1 MGTTAAP
8 LPFEADSAQAG
19 RTIWAAANAMR
30 DGGFSTLDTID
41 HLTMLLFLRLRSA
54 DLLADCLGAAD
65 PLHEFEDVALPQVKA
80 EAASSASGG
89 WAREAIDGFDL
100 RIDDEALFR
109 RMLELVDELPL
120 SSPDLNGLVY
130 ERLIGTLSE
139 AGHLGQYFTPRHIVD
154 LMISLVAPEPGESI
168 YDPACGTG
176 GFFIAAAA
184 REGGAGAARS
194 VECHGSELNRTVF
207 RLCVMNLFI
216 HGIDPSFV
224 ERRDALVSPPGEGGY
239 DVVLTN
245 PPFGGSVSAQVDPAD
260 FPLPNLGSEGL
271 FLQRILGALR
281 PGGRAAVVCPEGLLG
296 NTGHAAALR
305 RYLMDN
311 ASLDAVV
318 SLPGGVF
325 NPYTAVRTGIIV
337 FTKGGSTKTTWLF
350 DVKQDGFSL
359 DARRRPIAGS
369 DLPAVEAAYP
379 DRLAGPR
386 SVLTDRDSIAA
397 HGDRLI
403 AGRYL
408 HDARG
413 DSPANL
419 APLGEVCDLVKAQI
433 RPAEAPDRVFDYVG
447 MEHVEARTGELLRT
461 EQQLGRDLKSAKFE
475 FKAGDVL
482 YGKLRPYLAKVLLA
496 EADGICSTELLVL
509 RPRPDLV
516 RADYLAEVLR
526 SRRFTEA
533 AVAMTVG
540 ANHPRVPPRDLLR
553 LGVPI
558 VDLEEQA
565 ALMVKVRDARER
577 IERARSEVRGAYEE
591 IEEIATAAWA

>member
-1 MGTTAAP
+1 MGTTVASLP
-8 LPFEADSAQAG
+8 LENDSAQAS

-41 HLTMLLFLRLRSA
+41 HLTMLLFLRLRSRE
-54 DLLADCLGAAD
+54 LLAACLEAAD
-65 PLHEFEDVALPQVKA
+65 PLAEFANLALPQVKA
-80 EAASSASGG
+80 EVASSASGE
-89 WAREAIDGFDL
+89 WARGAIDGFDL

-109 RMLELVDELPL
+109 RMLKLVDDLPL

-184 REGGAGAARS
+184 REGGVEGAGA

-207 RLCVMNLFI
+207 RLCAMNLFI
-216 HGIDPSFV
+216 HGIDPSHI
-224 ERRDALVSPPGEGGY
+224 ERRDALVSPPDEGGY

-245 PPFGGSVSAQVDPAD
+245 PPFGGAVSAHVAPAD

-271 FLQRILGALR
+271 FLQRILGMLR
-281 PGGRAAVVCPEGLLG
+281 AGGRAAVVFPEGLLG
-296 NTGHAAALR
+296 NTGQSAALR

-311 ASLDAVV
+311 ARIDAVV
-318 SLPGGVF
+318 SLPSGVF
-325 NPYTAVRTGIIV
+325 NPYTAVRTGVIV
-337 FTKGGSTKTTWLF
+337 FTKGEPTKSTWFF
-350 DVKQDGFSL
+350 DVKQVGFSL
-359 DARRRPIAGS
+359 DARRRPVPS

-379 DRLAGPR
+379 ERAVGPQ
-386 SVLTDRDSIAA
+386 SVVVDRDAIAA

-413 DSPANL
+413 DGSADL
-419 APLGEVCDLVKAQI
+419 VALSEVCDLVKVQI
-433 RPAEAPDRVFDYVG
+433 RPAETPDRVFDYIA

-461 EQQLGRDLKSAKFE
+461 EQRLGSELKSAKSE
-475 FKAGDVL
+475 FAAGDVL
-482 YGKLRPYLAKVLLA
+482 YGKLRPYLAKVLLTQ
-496 EADGICSTELLVL
+496 ADGICSTELLVL
-509 RPRPDLV
+509 RPRADRV
-516 RADYLAEVLR
+516 RGDYLAEVLR

-540 ANHPRVPPRDLLR
+540 ANHPRVPPRDLMR

-558 VDLEEQA
+558 PRLAEQA
-565 ALMVKVRDARER
+565 ALMAKVREARER
-577 IERARSEVRGAYEE
+577 IERARSEVRSAYAE
-591 IEEIATAAWA
+591 IDAIATAAWG

>member
-8 LPFEADSAQAG
+8 LPLEGDAAQAG

-41 HLTMLLFLRLRSA
+41 HLTMLLFLRLRSRE
-54 DLLADCLGAAD
+54 LLAACLESSD
-65 PLHEFEDVALPQVKA
+65 PLCEFENVALPQVKA
-80 EAASSASGG
+80 EVAPSAAGG

-100 RIDDEALFR
+100 RIDDAGLFR
-109 RMLELVDELPL
+109 RMLELVDDLPL

-154 LMISLVAPEPGESI
+154 LMISLVAPQPGESI

-184 REGGAGAARS
+184 REGGVEGARPVA
-194 VECHGSELNRTVF
+194 CHGSELNRTVL
-207 RLCVMNLFI
+207 RLCAMNLFI
-216 HGIDPSFV
+216 HGIDPSHV
-224 ERRDALVSPPGEGGY
+224 ERRDALASPPPEGGY

-271 FLQRILGALR
+271 FLQRILGMLR
-281 PGGRAAVVCPEGLLG
+281 EGGRAAVVLPEGLLG
-296 NTGHAAALR
+296 NTGGAAALR
-305 RYLMDN
+305 RYLMEE
-311 ASLDAVV
+311 ARVDAVV

-325 NPYTAVRTGIIV
+325 NPYTAVRTGVIF
-337 FTKGGSTKTTWLF
+337 FTKGEPTESTWFF
-350 DVKQDGFSL
+350 DVEQVGVSL
-359 DARRRPIAGS
+359 DARRRAVAS
-369 DLPAVEAAYP
+369 DLPAVVAAYP
-379 DRLAGPR
+379 ERAVGPR
-386 SVLTDRDSIAA
+386 SVVAYRDAVAA

-413 DSPANL
+413 DGSAGL
-419 APLGEVCDLVKAQI
+419 VALGEVCDLVKVQV
-433 RPAEAPDRVFDYVG
+433 RPAETPDRLFDYIA

-461 EQQLGRDLKSAKFE
+461 EQRLGADLKSAKFE
-475 FKAGDVL
+475 FEAGDVL
-482 YGKLRPYLAKVLLA
+482 YGKLRPYLAKVLLTR
-496 EADGICSTELLVL
+496 ADGICSTELLVL
-509 RPRPDLV
+509 RPRLDLV
-516 RADYLAEVLR
+516 RGDYLAEVLR

-540 ANHPRVPPRDLLR
+540 ANHPRVPPRDLMR
-553 LGVPI
+553 LGVP
-558 VDLEEQA
+558 VPALDEQA
-565 ALMVKVRDARER
+565 ALMAKVRDARER
-577 IERARSEVRGAYEE
+577 IEGARAEVRSAYEE
-591 IEEIATAAWA
+591 IDAIATAAWS